1 MPTTFCV
8 RTRDNRW
15 ISQKLSMEKNT
26 IGNEPYIEK
35 ATVLGSFFVLRE
47 TYIENIDGLI
57 LEIRENELLKY
68 MLLSVDGA
76 LAASVSHILYINF
89 VHRAEDHVRTAFL
102 LS

>member
-15 ISQKLSMEKNT
+15 ISQKLSTEKST

-47 TYIENIDGLI
+47 TYMEN
-57 LEIRENELLKY
+57 
-68 MLLSVDGA
+68 
-76 LAASVSHILYINF
+76 
-89 VHRAEDHVRTAFL
+89 T
-102 LS
+102 